1 MRSFFLLALPL
12 IGACSPSA
20 YRADADHD
28 VSQILAEKEAERG
41 TNEPQPV
48 RPAQVPPPPAPGE
61 GPVAPEPETRRLKL
75 REALAEAVQGNR
87 NYKSERESVYLSAL
101 ALTGVR
107 WNLLTPRFRST
118 IAALMADRNG
128 LEPTTSQSG
137 LVGVDQVLPLGGT
150 LSAQASSSIFQD
162 SNRGVEH
169 PNTISSAASIVWNQP
184 LLRGFGWEVSHEA
197 LTQAERDV
205 VYALREF
212 ELFRQD
218 FTIQVMAS
226 FYNLVRER
234 QILVNSEANLDQLRY
249 LRRQAE
255 ALFNIGRQPQLEVL
269 RARQSELQAEN
280 DVVDARQAYQSSLD
294 NFKILLGL
302 ATDARVDVAD
312 ESPAFVPVQYDV
324 RSSVETALGNRLE
337 LLTARDRLE
346 DQRRAVRIARQA
358 LRPDLNLT
366 TAYNVTTDPEPNFGL
381 QSFSSRELTAG
392 LRLDLPL
399 DRRSERNA
407 YRSSLISL
415 DREQRSFD
423 LLRDEVS
430 RGVRETFRRLRRAE
444 ATVRIQE
451 EIIQSEERRVRIAE
465 IQFQAGQIP
474 NRDVVEARQRLLD
487 SRNAY
492 VNSLVTYEIARVQ
505 LQRDL
510 GLLELDEQ
518 GMWRT

>member
-1 MRSFFLLALPL
+1 M
-12 IGACSPSA
+12 
-20 YRADADHD
+20 
-28 VSQILAEKEAERG
+28 SQILTEKEAERRK
-41 TNEPQPV
+41 TEPAP
-48 RPAQVPPPPAPGE
+48 VPPTIEAPPSPTT
-61 GPVAPEPETRRLKL
+61 GPPAPEPEARRFTL
-75 REALAEAVQGNR
+75 REALVEAIRGNR
-87 NYKSERESVYLSAL
+87 TYQNERESVYLSAL
-101 ALTGVR
+101 GLTGVR

-118 IAALMADRNG
+118 IAALVVDRNER
-128 LEPTTSQSG
+128 EPTASESG
-137 LVGVDQVLPLGGT
+137 LIGVDQVLPLGGT
-150 LSAQASSSIFQD
+150 LSAQASSSIFHD
-162 SNRGVEH
+162 SNTGVEDR
-169 PNTISSAASIVWNQP
+169 NTIASAASIVWNQP

-205 VYALREF
+205 VYSLRQF

-218 FTIQVMAS
+218 FTIQVMAA

-234 QILVNSEANLDQLRY
+234 QILVNSEANLEQLRY

-280 DVVDARQAYQSSLD
+280 EVVNARQGFQSSLD
-294 NFKILLGL
+294 SFKILLGL
-302 ATDARVDVAD
+302 PTDARVDVAD
-312 ESPAFVPVQYDV
+312 ESPSFITVSYDV
-324 RSSVETALGNRLE
+324 RSSVESALENRLE

-346 DQRRAVRIARQA
+346 DQRRAVRIARQG

-366 TAYNVTTDPEPNFGL
+366 AGYSLLTDPEQNFGL

-399 DRRSERNA
+399 DRRAERNA

-415 DREQRSFD
+415 DREQRSYD

-444 ATVRIQE
+444 ATVHIQE

-487 SRNAY
+487 ARNTY
-492 VNSLVTYEIARVQ
+492 VNNLVAYEILRVQ

-510 GLLELDEQ
+510 GVLQLDEQ